1 MEYTKTNNTQAMITD
16 NLIAEASEDTNSV
29 MVREGTEHKTK
40 HYKPIKRGGV
50 WGKRAGVRG
59 NDFIPFIDVKTVDYG
74 SFKHIIFIV

>member
-1 MEYTKTNNTQAMITD
+1 MITD
-16 NLIAEASEDTNSV
+16 NLINEASEDTGSV
-29 MVREGTEHKTK
+29 MVRESGQIKPK

-59 NDFIPFIDVKTVDYG
+59 NDFMPFIDVKTVDYG